1 MKDQQGKILQAAQ
14 EIFGKYGLKK
24 SSMSDIAMAAG
35 MGKAS
40 IYHYFASKEHLFAA
54 VIEQEI
60 MRFWLKVTRGLF
72 RMAGKPDA
80 KLKAFFIAR
89 MKYVSEFENANN
101 AFRDQNI
108 QNLKLINQLKEQTE
122 TREGDFVKNILVEGN
137 ELGIFE
143 VENPDRAASMII
155 TAIRGFEYPWV
166 TSVPDEK
173 YEKDVGSMIDLIL
186 DGIRRR

>member
-1 MKDQQGKILQAAQ
+1 MT
-14 EIFGKYGLKK
+14 
-24 SSMSDIAMAAG
+24 AG

-40 IYHYFASKEHLFAA
+40 IYYYFASKEHLFAA

-72 RMAGKPDA
+72 RIDGKPDA
-80 KLKAFFIAR
+80 KLRAFFIAR

-122 TREGDFVKNILVEGN
+122 TREGDFIRNILEEGN
-137 ELGIFE
+137 ELGIFDI
-143 VENPDRAASMII
+143 ENPSRTASIII
-155 TAIRGFEYPWV
+155 TAIRGFEYPWAA
-166 TSVPDEK
+166 SVPNEK
-173 YEKDVGSMIDLIL
+173 YEKEVGSMIDLIL